1 MEDNYNGDD
10 DQNKGVFSVCTE
22 SQSDERDVV
31 GEEELEQEVLKR
43 RISGHPL
50 YGLLMENHIN
60 CLKVGLGE
68 NIGEIGVTGTEK
80 DKLKATAIPTS
91 SDLDQFMEAYCDAL
105 NKLKEAMED
114 PIKETT
120 SFITDMYA
128 QLEDLSAS
136 KNTTLTRT
144 PQLEELH
151 ARPHLTDYADEN

>member
-1 MEDNYNGDD
+1 MRRSAITIDVNYC
-10 DQNKGVFSVCTE
+10 Q
-22 SQSDERDVV
+22 
-31 GEEELEQEVLKR
+31 
-43 RISGHPL
+43 
-50 YGLLMENHIN
+50 
-60 CLKVGLGE
+60 VGLGE

-136 KNTTLTRT
+136 KKTTLTRT

>member
-10 DQNKGVFSVCTE
+10 DQNKGIVRVCAE
-22 SQSDERDVV
+22 SQSDEGDVV
-31 GEEELEQEVLKR
+31 GEELEPEVLKR
-43 RISGHPL
+43 TISGHPL

-68 NIGEIGVTGTEK
+68 NIGEVGVTSTEK
-80 DKLKATAIPTS
+80 DNANTKLKAAAIPTS

-105 NKLKEAMED
+105 NKLKEAIED

-136 KNTTLTRT
+136 EK
-144 PQLEELH
+144 
-151 ARPHLTDYADEN
+151 PH

>member
-1 MEDNYNGDD
+1 MKQRNYLI
-10 DQNKGVFSVCTE
+10 KVCTE
-22 SQSDERDVV
+22 SQSDEGDVV

-50 YGLLMENHIN
+50 YELLMENHIN

-68 NIGEIGVTGTEK
+68 NIGEIGVTSTEN
-80 DKLKATAIPTS
+80 DKLKAAAIPTS

-120 SFITDMYA
+120 SFITDVYA

-136 KNTTLTRT
+136 KK
-144 PQLEELH
+144 
-151 ARPHLTDYADEN
+151 PH

>member
-10 DQNKGVFSVCTE
+10 DQNKGIVRVCTE
-22 SQSDERDVV
+22 SQSDEGDVV
-31 GEEELEQEVLKR
+31 GEELEQEVLKR
-43 RISGHPL
+43 TISGHPL

-68 NIGEIGVTGTEK
+68 NIGEIGVTSIEK
-80 DKLKATAIPTS
+80 DKLKAAAIPTS

-105 NKLKEAMED
+105 NKLKEAIED

-136 KNTTLTRT
+136 KK
-144 PQLEELH
+144 
-151 ARPHLTDYADEN
+151 PH

>member
-10 DQNKGVFSVCTE
+10 DQNKGIVTVCAE
-22 SQSDERDVV
+22 SQSDDGDVV
-31 GEEELEQEVLKR
+31 GEELEQEVLKR
-43 RISGHPL
+43 TISGHPL

-68 NIGEIGVTGTEK
+68 NIGEIGVTSTEK
-80 DKLKATAIPTS
+80 DNANTKLKAAAIPTS

-105 NKLKEAMED
+105 NKLKEAIED

-136 KNTTLTRT
+136 KK
-144 PQLEELH
+144 
-151 ARPHLTDYADEN
+151 PH